1 MYEWTKVATRSFLFY
16 TLLFLIAAPLYSQPA
31 TTISPKQSTPI
42 HPANSTPSLDNSTL
56 ISIFPLFD
64 SAVDSLITQMSGIER
79 EVTPNIRTLLI
90 YKVKV
95 HWPFKEQLTYAELQ
109 FLDSYFEQRLQNA
122 LTDSRRFAVFSSQDL
137 KTLSFKATDST
148 LQVKNTY
155 TEDELRQ
162 YAHQRNIDGIV
173 NADILISPN
182 KILMFVNVNDL
193 SGITVW
199 SKEMTAAYRLLP
211 MDATKEL
218 EREYE
223 LRRKTGLI
231 ENYLSIGFQIAT
243 TYQLGVKDTTGSY
256 GYYSLGYRLNEMATI
271 LNFLK
276 FYIDG
281 RLIGTSKL
289 GLMGLIVQP
298 GFSFELIGSDAIG
311 PGLLMLD
318 ASGGFDI
325 SFKNG
330 VAETYG
336 GGLSL
341 RLSRN
346 IGISGIYNYVVIKN
360 SFDKFDIGGPVYG
373 LQVNF
378 VL

>member
-1 MYEWTKVATRSFLFY
+1 MKSATRLLLSYTSFFFI
-16 TLLFLIAAPLYSQPA
+16 TTQLYSQPPTNSA
-31 TTISPKQSTPI
+31 QSQQAPLR
-42 HPANSTPSLDNSTL
+42 PASETPSLENSTL
-56 ISIFPLFD
+56 ISIFPKFD
-64 SAVDSLITQMSGIER
+64 VAVDSLLSQISGVEN
-79 EVTPNIRTLLI
+79 VTPNIRTLII

-95 HWPFKEQLTYAELQ
+95 HWPFKEQLTYSELQ
-109 FLDSYFEQRLQNA
+109 FLVSYFEQRLKNA
-122 LTDSRRFAVFSSQDL
+122 LTEGRRFAVSSSQDL
-137 KTLSFKATDST
+137 KTLSFRATDST

-155 TEDELRQ
+155 SEEELRN
-162 YAHQRNIDGIV
+162 YAHQRGIDGIV
-173 NADILISPN
+173 NADVLISPN
-182 KILMFVNVNDL
+182 KIMMFVNINDL

-199 SKEMTAAYRLLP
+199 SKEMSAEYRVLP

-231 ENYLSIGFQIAT
+231 ENFLSVGFQVAT
-243 TYQLGVKDTTGSY
+243 RYQKGVKDTAGSY
-256 GYYSLGYRLNEMATI
+256 GYYSLGYRINEMATI
-271 LNFLK
+271 LDFLK

-281 RLIGTSKL
+281 RVIGTSDL
-289 GLMGLIVQP
+289 GLMGFIVQP
-298 GFSFELIGSDAIG
+298 GFSFEVIGNEAVG
-311 PGLLMLD
+311 PGLLLLD
-318 ASGGFDI
+318 VSGGFDI

-330 VAETYG
+330 ISELYG

-346 IGISGIYNYVVIKN
+346 IGITGLYNFIIVKN
-360 SFDKFDIGGPVYG
+360 NFARSDLGGPIYG

>member
-1 MYEWTKVATRSFLFY
+1 MHEWMKIVTRLFLFY
-16 TLLFLIAAPLYSQPA
+16 TSFLLITTQLYSQP
-31 TTISPKQSTPI
+31 TTSASPNQTAPLRPSS
-42 HPANSTPSLDNSTL
+42 STPSLENSTL
-56 ISIFPLFD
+56 ISIFPKFD
-64 SAVDSLITQMSGIER
+64 VAVDSLLTQMSGVER
-79 EVTPNIRTLLI
+79 DVTPNIRTLII

-95 HWPFKEQLTYAELQ
+95 HWPFKEQLTYSELQ
-109 FLDSYFEQRLQNA
+109 FLVSYFEQRLKNA
-122 LTDSRRFAVFSSQDL
+122 LTEGRRFAVSSSQDL
-137 KTLSFKATDST
+137 KTLSFRATDST

-162 YAHQRNIDGIV
+162 YARQRNIDGIV

-182 KILMFVNVNDL
+182 KILMFVNINDL
-193 SGITVW
+193 NGITVW
-199 SKEMTAAYRLLP
+199 SKEMSAEYRVLP

-231 ENYLSIGFQIAT
+231 ENYLSVGFQIAT
-243 TYQLGVKDTTGSY
+243 TYQYGVKDSTGSY
-256 GYYSLGYRLNEMATI
+256 GYYSIGYRINEMATI
-271 LNFLK
+271 LDFLK

-281 RLIGTSKL
+281 RMIGTSKL
-289 GLMGLIVQP
+289 GLMGIIVQP
-298 GFSFELIGSDAIG
+298 GFSFELVGNEAIG
-311 PGLLMLD
+311 PGILLLD
-318 ASGGFDI
+318 LSGGFDV

-346 IGISGIYNYVVIKN
+346 IGITGLYNYVVIKN
-360 SFDKFDIGGPVYG
+360 SFSKYDIGGPIYG
-373 LQVNF
+373 MQVNF